1 MFCVS
6 PWPLCVHSE
15 YISLLGNPNRYR
27 PLPIRAL
34 LDIGQPWSLTVN
46 AYTLWNVTSTQAKAW
61 TQTRSETYEWGFER
75 DCAPMCYLSYLFRII
90 VYFQILGTL
99 WRLANRKIMQ
109 NHVFYIAKYLENFLT
124 KKNII
129 GSKKSCVIAYRPF
142 LKHKMLLAELSK

>member
-1 MFCVS
+1 MSSLFTFVKKWEQSIIIFSLKKSCFLKSALLVNFLILLLTSCTIYMFCVS

-46 AYTLWNVTSTQAKAW
+46 AYTLWNVTSTQAKAR
-61 TQTRSETYEWGFER
+61 TQTLSETYEWGFER
-75 DCAPMCYLSYLFRII
+75 DCTPMCYLSYLFRII

-99 WRLANRKIMQ
+99 
-109 NHVFYIAKYLENFLT
+109 
-124 KKNII
+124 
-129 GSKKSCVIAYRPF
+129 
-142 LKHKMLLAELSK
+142 